1 MNLSQEITTEEV
13 IVDTIPFSYLLI
25 GIHHEK
31 TKQRI
36 KTIADLLFEE
46 NKAKLLALM
55 LGNKIKIITPQV
67 LAETSNQARKN
78 IKEIGSF
85 LLNTKEEILKYQ
97 EEFVKKEILLD
108 DPSLFR
114 FGITDISLLKAGNN
128 KRALVT
134 GEQRRELENEYGR
147 LHRVQTLNIQ
157 DIFLRFENLGIE

>member
-1 MNLSQEITTEEV
+1 MNLSQEIITKEV
-13 IVDTIPFSYLLI
+13 VVDTIPFSYLLM

-36 KTIADLLFEE
+36 KDIANLPFEE
-46 NKAKLLALM
+46 NKAKLLALI
-55 LGNKIKIITPQV
+55 LRDKTKIITPQV

-78 IKEIGSF
+78 IKEIDSF
-85 LLNTKEEILKYQ
+85 LSNTKEEILKYQ

-108 DPSLFR
+108 NPSLFR
-114 FGITDISLLKAGNN
+114 FGITDLSLLKVGNN

-134 GEQRRELENEYGR
+134 GEQRRELGNEYEK
-147 LHRVQTLNIQ
+147 LHRVSAINIQ

>member
-1 MNLSQEITTEEV
+1 MNLFQEITTEEV
-13 IVDTIPFSYLLI
+13 IVDTIPFSYLLM

-36 KTIADLLFEE
+36 KAIANFPFEE
-46 NKAKLLALM
+46 NKAKLLALI
-55 LGNKIKIITPQV
+55 LGNKTKVITPQV

-128 KRALVT
+128 KRALIT
-134 GEQRRELENEYGR
+134 GEERRELEHEYEK
-147 LHRVQTLNIQ
+147 LHQVQTINIQ
-157 DIFLRFENLGIE
+157 DIFFRFENFGIV